1 MMSDGDVNLNA
12 ATQTE
17 TDDENH
23 SDGVST
29 NGLEVVA
36 VKTWFDRYKK
46 KKRCEV
52 ATQVSEEHALQGSYI
67 HVFISWLSTL
77 SNLLRIVFLS
87 DTRPHTEKW

>member
-1 MMSDGDVNLNA
+1 MSDVDLNA

-52 ATQVSEEHALQGSYI
+52 ATQVSKEHALHKDHTCIYFLAK
-67 HVFISWLSTL
+67 HVI
-77 SNLLRIVFLS
+77 
-87 DTRPHTEKW
+87 

>member
-1 MMSDGDVNLNA
+1 MSDVDLNA

-23 SDGVST
+23 SYGVSK

-52 ATQVSEEHALQGSYI
+52 ATQVSEEHALQGSYMY
-67 HVFISWLSTL
+67 L
-77 SNLLRIVFLS
+77 FLG
-87 DTRPHTEKW
+87 

>member
-1 MMSDGDVNLNA
+1 MSDVDLNA

-36 VKTWFDRYKK
+36 VKTWFDRDKK

-52 ATQVSEEHALQGSYI
+52 ATQVSEEHALQGSTCIYFLAK
-67 HVFISWLSTL
+67 HVI
-77 SNLLRIVFLS
+77 
-87 DTRPHTEKW
+87 